1 MIARTNDIP
10 LTQKAI
16 IAGPDR
22 NFTVVHDAPVI
33 DLAPN
38 AILVKVHAVALN
50 PVDTKLTGDF
60 VTPGAIFG
68 FDCAGTVVAVG
79 SAVRKRW
86 VIGERVCGSA
96 CGMDPER
103 PSGGAFAEY
112 TALPGELALR
122 IPDYM
127 SFEDA
132 ATLPTALNTTVL
144 AVFWSMNIP
153 MSLID
158 KPAEKSFPI
167 LVYGGSTSVG
177 TMVIQMLKRPDE
189 ADFLRRAGLRPI
201 TTCSPKNFDFV
212 KSFGAEAVF
221 DYRSPSCGTD
231 IKKYTKN
238 GLGYAIDCITEE
250 SSMKI
255 CYAAIGRAGGRYI
268 GMDPFPA
275 HVAATRKIVKS
286 DWVVA
291 FRITGMPCNWPAPF
305 TSDADPELSGS
316 AIPFFDSVEKLLA
329 DGQIKTHPAKVS
341 GGGLEAVIGGVDL
354 LRRKEISAEKL
365 VYTTISEK

>member
-1 MIARTNDIP
+1 MIARTIDIP
-10 LTQKAI
+10 QIQKAI
-16 IAGPDR
+16 VAGPDR
-22 NFTVVHDAPVI
+22 NFTIVHDQPVT
-33 DLAPN
+33 DLDAN
-38 AILVKVHAVALN
+38 AILIKVHAVALN

-86 VIGERVCGSA
+86 TIGERVCGSA

-103 PSGGAFAEY
+103 PSSGAFAEY
-112 TALPGELALR
+112 TLLPGELALR

-127 SFEDA
+127 SFETA
-132 ATLPTALNTTVL
+132 TTLPTAINTTVL
-144 AVFWSMNIP
+144 AIFWSMNIP

-167 LVYGGSTSVG
+167 LVYGGSTSVE
-177 TMVIQMLKRPDE
+177 TMVIQILK
-189 ADFLRRAGLRPI
+189 RAGLRPI
-201 TTCSPKNFDFV
+201 STCSPKNFEFV

-221 DYRSPSCGTD
+221 DYRSASCGAD

-238 GLGYAIDCITEE
+238 VLGYAIDCITEE

-255 CYAAIGRAGGRYI
+255 CYEAIGRAGGRYI
-268 GMDPFPA
+268 GMDPYPA
-275 HVAATRKIVKS
+275 HVAATRKLVKS
-286 DWVVA
+286 DWIVA
-291 FRITGMPCNWPAPF
+291 FRITGMACNWPAPF
-305 TSDADPELSGS
+305 TSEADPELSES
-316 AIPFFDSVEKLLA
+316 AIPFYNSMEKLLA
-329 DGQIKTHPAKVS
+329 DGQIKTHPARIS
-341 GGGLEAVIGGVDL
+341 NGGLEAVIDGVGI

-365 VYTTISEK
+365 VYTTVAKE